1 MKSPGANKA
10 PRAVNEAT
18 IRCANTGL
26 DAETLDLAECSNQGL
41 APLRRGCEA

>member
-18 IRCANTGL
+18 IRCANT
-26 DAETLDLAECSNQGL
+26 ETLDLAECSNQGL